1 MKPILSHFL
10 PSLAVEPSRSNSFVI
25 AGIVTSTSIVIIGG
39 LIGLWYGYGKE
50 KWRTRR
56 CHLFQRE
63 LEESAAENT
72 TNFAAEVEV
81 ASTTAHVNFVCHRI
95 YINVQFWQTG
105 RFNSLHPLLLPALSC
120 TLTTAPVIKQ
130 EQ

>member
-56 CHLFQRE
+56 RHLFQLQRE
-63 LEESAAENT
+63 LEESVAENT
-72 TNFAAEVEV
+72 TNFAADVEV
-81 ASTTAHVNFVCHRI
+81 ATTTARVSFVCHQI
-95 YINVQFWQTG
+95 YINV
-105 RFNSLHPLLLPALSC
+105 
-120 TLTTAPVIKQ
+120 
-130 EQ
+130 